1 MEKGGVIMARKIKV
15 LMSKAGLD
23 GHDRGVKVVARAFR
37 DAGMEVVYTGLHVT
51 PQEIVETA
59 LQEDVDVIGVSIL
72 SGAHRSL
79 VPRIINLAREKGLEN
94 IVFIVGG
101 IIPQDDV
108 PILKNCGVHEVFGP
122 MTKLDEIVAKTQK
135 WVNELRSI

>member
-1 MEKGGVIMARKIKV
+1 MAHKIKV

-79 VPRIINLAREKGLEN
+79 VPRIVNLAKEKGLEN
-94 IVFIVGG
+94 VVFVVGG

-108 PILKNCGVHEVFGP
+108 PILKKCGVHEVFGP
-122 MTKLDEIVAKTQK
+122 MTKLDEIVAKTKK
-135 WVNELRSI
+135 WVNELRNK